1 MVKIKISNLK
11 PNKTIFYFSTS
22 EHDFTKNIQ
31 QQIEAYDNLRNS
43 GVARINKDGEVIN
56 IQPKS
61 LGTTELFPTVIKIYI
76 LFLVLKIIT

>member
-1 MVKIKISNLK
+1 MKM
-11 PNKTIFYFSTS
+11 
-22 EHDFTKNIQ
+22 IQ
-31 QQIEAYDNLRNS
+31 NE
-43 GVARINKDGEVIN
+43 NKDGEVIN